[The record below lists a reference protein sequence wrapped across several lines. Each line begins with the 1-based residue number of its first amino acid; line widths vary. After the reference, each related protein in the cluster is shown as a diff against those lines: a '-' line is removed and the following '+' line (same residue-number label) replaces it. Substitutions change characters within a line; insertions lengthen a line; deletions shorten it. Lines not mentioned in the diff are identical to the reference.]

1 MTASEPLSFFHDV
14 EPAQRVREDLLDIH
28 VLKGSEATRRP
39 AVIFVHGG
47 PVPEDHRPRPRDSEV
62 FLGYGAL
69 AAASGLVGI
78 TFDHRL
84 HTDMHYPQAADDL
97 AAVVQRT
104 RALDVVDADRIVL
117 WFFSGG
123 GALAASWLRD
133 APSWLRGL
141 AYAFIART
149 QDAFVAAARATGASL
164 DVVDIAHASHGF
176 EVQAYDAECRAAVDR
191 AMSRVATAL
200 RR

>member
-149 QDAFVAAARATGASL
+149 QDAFVAAAGPP
-164 DVVDIAHASHGF
+164 
-176 EVQAYDAECRAAVDR
+176 
-191 AMSRVATAL
+191 AL
-200 RR
+200 RSTSSTSRTPRTVSRCRRTTPSVGRRWIER